1 MSGVNRGVTLGV
13 PSVSM
18 YAIYK
23 TLQMGVCLADTV
35 ARMKL
40 TPTLALS
47 LVLALLSVG
56 CTTVGGNKQR
66 ASVDISARQTSTPS
80 SQLVNQGLEYLRER
94 NYEDAQKVF
103 SAAVKLSPTSATVHI
118 LNGISYHL
126 DYLKGVPDSKTLA
139 ETAYGVAYALDKTD
153 PMPLIQLGRLHVD
166 SGEYKKAKKDFVRAV
181 AVSPQNADA
190 FYGLLQASLL
200 LKDTKTGLWAGEQ
213 LVKLDIGSAEHQKI
227 LALTY
232 AIAGK
237 QDLAAEQYKKYEA
250 NPDAEAAAVARLGA
264 QLDFIARQNNLALA
278 QMNQGDYLKTAAVGG
293 GGGNA
298 ANVVAPAV
306 VAQKAQSNAGGQGS
320 GSQGTGNLPSGGQ
333 SSGSKGGG
341 TAPNVVSKKIG
352 VKAAVAKKAYNT
364 SQNNSDSD
372 DSSDDDSS
380 DDSSDGSSSASSPTS
395 ATPMGGAG
403 QGGMGGGSGGGGG
416 GSGGYTAAGQGQQRQ
431 RWFDCDTK
439 PGLGK
444 APGGG
449 YGVPVGGTSGDQT
462 LYLEP
467 LPAPCQGQA
476 PPKMA
481 MIDAV
486 LIRTVDISSSSNGI
500 NLLQGLQIFGGAQRT
515 TTTGQMP
522 INASVM
528 GVGTATAAT
537 LNSVSGLVSYSMNIA
552 NAVTSTSQVVA
563 KPTLT
568 ALDRIPSTF
577 YSGQVQTVGLN
588 GGGVSGA
595 QVSNVPTGTSL
606 SITPTFIDEDTMM
619 LAVKV
624 SRSFIDST
632 SPVGG
637 FNAGISTQNH
647 NVTANVKIRF
657 GETLILDGLTDR
669 EYDKN
674 RNGVPVLQDIP
685 IIQYLFS
692 NVTKSTYSENVIV
705 LVTPRRVVSNEA
717 DMKKLEADTMRRT
730 GRFNPQELSVYQ
742 QITLFNKL
750 QTAPANADVAFNA
763 LNRDSSFFR
772 EVKNDILINNDWIS
786 ESETKRFLDSA
797 ANMIY
802 FR

>member
-1 MSGVNRGVTLGV
+1 MSGVNCGVTLGV

-372 DSSDDDSS
+372 ESSDDDSS

-403 QGGMGGGSGGGGG
+403 QGGMGGGSGGGG
-416 GSGGYTAAGQGQQRQ
+416 SGRYTAAGQSQQQQ
-431 RWFDCDTK
+431 RWFDCDAK

-449 YGVPVGGTSGDQT
+449 YGVPVGGTNGDQT

-486 LIRTVDISSSSNGI
+486 LIRTVDVSSSSNGI

-552 NAVTSTSQVVA
+552 NAVTSSSQVVA

-772 EVKNDILINNDWIS
+772 EVKNDILINNDWIA

-797 ANMIY
+797 ASMLY

>member
-1 MSGVNRGVTLGV
+1 
-13 PSVSM
+13 
-18 YAIYK
+18 
-23 TLQMGVCLADTV
+23 
-35 ARMKL
+35 MKRQI
-40 TPTLALS
+40 TLAICLI
-47 LVLALLSVG
+47 LALFVTG
-56 CTTVGGNKQR
+56 CATVDGGTKR
-66 ASVDISARQTSTPS
+66 ASSDLTTRQTSTPS
-80 SQLVNQGLEYLRER
+80 NQLVNQGLVYLRER

-103 SAAVKLSPTSATVHI
+103 SAAVKLSPSSSTVHV

-126 DYLKGVPDSKTLA
+126 EFLKGVPDSKTLA
-139 ETAYGVAYALDKTD
+139 ETAYGVAYSLDKSD
-153 PMPLIQLGRLHVD
+153 SMALIQLGRLHID
-166 SGEYKKAKKDFVRAV
+166 SGDYRKAKKDFVRAV
-181 AVSPQNADA
+181 AISPQNTDA
-190 FYGLLQASLL
+190 LYGLLQAGLL
-200 LKDTKTGLWAGEQ
+200 LKDMKTSQWAGVQ
-213 LVKLDIGSAEHQKI
+213 LTALNPAAPDQQKM
-227 LALTY
+227 LAIMYGL
-232 AIAGK
+232 AGK
-237 QDLAAEQYKKYEA
+237 QDQSTQWFKKYES
-250 NPDAEAAAVARLGA
+250 NPDANSAAVVRLRA
-264 QLDFIARQNNLALA
+264 QLDYIAKQNSLALA
-278 QMNQGDYLKTAAVGG
+278 QLNQGDFMKTASVGAG
-293 GGGNA
+293 DTASKAGVLGNQPA
-298 ANVVAPAV
+298 TVPVKPSSNTVVP
-306 VAQKAQSNAGGQGS
+306 
-320 GSQGTGNLPSGGQ
+320 GGQ
-333 SSGSKGGG
+333 SSGGQGTGGN
-341 TAPNVVSKKIG
+341 APSVASKKIG
-352 VKAAVAKKAYNT
+352 VKAGVAKKAYNT
-364 SQNNSDSD
+364 SQNNSSD

-380 DDSSDGSSSASSPTS
+380 DDDSSSDGSTASSPAAS
-395 ATPMGGAG
+395 PMMPGGSGQGMGGAA
-403 QGGMGGGSGGGGG
+403 SGGGGG
-416 GSGGYTAAGQGQQRQ
+416 GGYTASGQGPQQKK
-431 RWFDCDTK
+431 WFDCDTK

-467 LPAPCQGQA
+467 LPAPCAGQQL
-476 PPKMA
+476 PKMA

-486 LIRTVDISSSSNGI
+486 LIRTVDTNATSHGV

-528 GVGTATAAT
+528 GVGTAASAT
-537 LNSVSGLVSYSMNIA
+537 LNSVSGLVTYSMNIA
-552 NAVTSTSQVVA
+552 NAVSSSSQVVA

-606 SITPTFIDEDTMM
+606 SVTPTFIDDDSMM

-674 RNGVPVLQDIP
+674 KNGVPVLQDVP

-717 DMKKLEADTMRRT
+717 DLKKLESDMMRKT
-730 GRFNPQELSVYQ
+730 GKLNQQELSVYQ
-742 QITLFNKL
+742 QIVLFNQL
-750 QTAPANADVAFNA
+750 QAVPSNADTSLNA
-763 LNRDSSFFR
+763 LNRDSAFFR
-772 EVKNDILINNDWIS
+772 QLKNEMLIDHDWIA
-786 ESETKRFLDSA
+786 ESETRKFLDSA
-797 ANMIY
+797 ANMLY
-802 FR
+802 FH

>member
-1 MSGVNRGVTLGV
+1 MSGVNCGVTLGV

-416 GSGGYTAAGQGQQRQ
+416 GSGRYTAAGQSQQQQ
-431 RWFDCDTK
+431 RWFDCDAK

-486 LIRTVDISSSSNGI
+486 LIRTVDVSSSSNGI

-552 NAVTSTSQVVA
+552 NAVTSSSQVVA

-772 EVKNDILINNDWIS
+772 EVKNDILINNDWIA

-797 ANMIY
+797 ASMLY

>member
-1 MSGVNRGVTLGV
+1 
-13 PSVSM
+13 
-18 YAIYK
+18 
-23 TLQMGVCLADTV
+23 
-35 ARMKL
+35 MKRQI
-40 TPTLALS
+40 TLAICLI
-47 LVLALLSVG
+47 LALFVTG
-56 CTTVGGNKQR
+56 CATVDVSSKRAPSDLTT
-66 ASVDISARQTSTPS
+66 RQTSTPS
-80 SQLVNQGLEYLRER
+80 NQLVNQGLIYLRER

-103 SAAVKLSPTSATVHI
+103 SAAVKLSPSSSTVHV

-126 DYLKGVPDSKTLA
+126 EFLKGVPDSKTLA
-139 ETAYGVAYALDKTD
+139 ETAYGVAYSLDKSD
-153 PMPLIQLGRLHVD
+153 SMALIQLGRLHID
-166 SGEYKKAKKDFVRAV
+166 SGDYRKAKKDFVRAV
-181 AVSPQNADA
+181 SVSPHNADA
-190 FYGLLQASLL
+190 LYGLLQAGLL
-200 LKDTKTGLWAGEQ
+200 LKDMKTSQWAGVQ
-213 LVKLDIGSAEHQKI
+213 LTALNPAAPDQQKM
-227 LALTY
+227 LAIMYGL
-232 AIAGK
+232 AGK
-237 QDLAAEQYKKYEA
+237 QDQSTQWFKKYES
-250 NPDAEAAAVARLGA
+250 NPDANSAAVVRLRA
-264 QLDFIARQNNLALA
+264 QLDYIAKQNSLALA
-278 QMNQGDYLKTAAVGG
+278 QLNQGDFMKTASVGAG
-293 GGGNA
+293 DTASKAGVLGNQPA
-298 ANVVAPAV
+298 TVPVKPSSNTVVP
-306 VAQKAQSNAGGQGS
+306 
-320 GSQGTGNLPSGGQ
+320 GGQ
-333 SSGSKGGG
+333 SSGGQGTGGN
-341 TAPNVVSKKIG
+341 APSVASKKIG
-352 VKAAVAKKAYNT
+352 VKAGVAKKAYNT
-364 SQNNSDSD
+364 SQNNSSD

-380 DDSSDGSSSASSPTS
+380 DDDSSSDGSTASSPAAS
-395 ATPMGGAG
+395 PMMPGGSSQGMGGAA
-403 QGGMGGGSGGGGG
+403 SGGGGG
-416 GSGGYTAAGQGQQRQ
+416 GGYTATGQGPQQKK
-431 RWFDCDTK
+431 WFDCDTK

-467 LPAPCQGQA
+467 LPAPCAGQQL
-476 PPKMA
+476 PKMA

-486 LIRTVDISSSSNGI
+486 LIRTVDTNATSHGV

-528 GVGTATAAT
+528 GVGTAASAT
-537 LNSVSGLVSYSMNIA
+537 LNSVSGLVTYSMNIA
-552 NAVTSTSQVVA
+552 NAVSSSSQVVA

-606 SITPTFIDEDTMM
+606 SVTPTFIDDDSMM

-674 RNGVPVLQDIP
+674 KNGVPVLQDVP

-717 DMKKLEADTMRRT
+717 DLKKLESDMMRKT
-730 GRFNPQELSVYQ
+730 GKLNQQELSVYQ
-742 QITLFNKL
+742 QIVLFNQL
-750 QTAPANADVAFNA
+750 QAVPSNADTSLNA
-763 LNRDSSFFR
+763 LNRDSAFFR
-772 EVKNDILINNDWIS
+772 QLKNEMLIDHDWIA
-786 ESETKRFLDSA
+786 ESETRKFLDSA
-797 ANMIY
+797 ANMLY
-802 FR
+802 FH

>member
-1 MSGVNRGVTLGV
+1 MSGVNCGVTLGV

-341 TAPNVVSKKIG
+341 TASNVVSKKIG

-416 GSGGYTAAGQGQQRQ
+416 GSGRYTATGQGQQQQ
-431 RWFDCDTK
+431 RWFDCDAK

-449 YGVPVGGTSGDQT
+449 YGVPVGGTNGDQT

-486 LIRTVDISSSSNGI
+486 LIRTVDVSSSSNGI

-552 NAVTSTSQVVA
+552 NAVTSSSQVVA

-772 EVKNDILINNDWIS
+772 EVKNDILINNDWIA

-797 ANMIY
+797 ANMLY

>member
-1 MSGVNRGVTLGV
+1 
-13 PSVSM
+13 
-18 YAIYK
+18 
-23 TLQMGVCLADTV
+23 
-35 ARMKL
+35 MKRQI
-40 TPTLALS
+40 TLAICLI
-47 LVLALLSVG
+47 LALFVTG
-56 CTTVGGNKQR
+56 CATVDGGTKR
-66 ASVDISARQTSTPS
+66 ASSDLTTRQTSTPS
-80 SQLVNQGLEYLRER
+80 NQLVNQGLVYLRER

-103 SAAVKLSPTSATVHI
+103 SAAVKLSPSSSTVHV

-126 DYLKGVPDSKTLA
+126 EFLKGVPDSKTLA
-139 ETAYGVAYALDKTD
+139 ETAYGVAYSLDKSD
-153 PMPLIQLGRLHVD
+153 SMALIQLGRLHID
-166 SGEYKKAKKDFVRAV
+166 SGDYRKAKKDFVRAV
-181 AVSPQNADA
+181 AISPQNTDA
-190 FYGLLQASLL
+190 LYGLLQAGLL
-200 LKDTKTGLWAGEQ
+200 LNDMKTSQWAGVQ
-213 LVKLDIGSAEHQKI
+213 LTALNPAAPDQQKM
-227 LALTY
+227 LAIMYGL
-232 AIAGK
+232 AGK
-237 QDLAAEQYKKYEA
+237 QDQSTQWFKKYES
-250 NPDAEAAAVARLGA
+250 NPDANSAAVVRLRA
-264 QLDFIARQNNLALA
+264 QLDYIAKQNSLALA
-278 QMNQGDYLKTAAVGG
+278 QLNQGDFMKTASVGAG
-293 GGGNA
+293 DTASKAGVLGNQPA
-298 ANVVAPAV
+298 TVPVKPSSNTVVP
-306 VAQKAQSNAGGQGS
+306 
-320 GSQGTGNLPSGGQ
+320 GGQ
-333 SSGSKGGG
+333 SSGGQGTGGN
-341 TAPNVVSKKIG
+341 APSVASKKIG
-352 VKAAVAKKAYNT
+352 VKAGVAKKAYNT
-364 SQNNSDSD
+364 SQNNSSD

-380 DDSSDGSSSASSPTS
+380 DDDSSSDGSTASSPAAS
-395 ATPMGGAG
+395 PMMPGGSGQGMGGAA
-403 QGGMGGGSGGGGG
+403 SGGGGG
-416 GSGGYTAAGQGQQRQ
+416 GGYTASGQGPQQKK
-431 RWFDCDTK
+431 WFDCDTK

-467 LPAPCQGQA
+467 LPAPCAGQQL
-476 PPKMA
+476 PKMA

-486 LIRTVDISSSSNGI
+486 LIRTVDTNATSHGV

-528 GVGTATAAT
+528 GVGTAASAT
-537 LNSVSGLVSYSMNIA
+537 LNSVSGLVTYSMNIA
-552 NAVTSTSQVVA
+552 NAVSSSSQVVA

-606 SITPTFIDEDTMM
+606 SVTPTFIDDDSMM

-674 RNGVPVLQDIP
+674 KNGVPVLQDVP

-717 DMKKLEADTMRRT
+717 DLKKLESDMMRKT
-730 GRFNPQELSVYQ
+730 GKLNQQELSVYQ
-742 QITLFNKL
+742 QIVLFNQL
-750 QTAPANADVAFNA
+750 QAVPSNADTSLNA
-763 LNRDSSFFR
+763 LNRDSAFFR
-772 EVKNDILINNDWIS
+772 QLKNEMLIDHDWIA
-786 ESETKRFLDSA
+786 ESETRKFLDSA
-797 ANMIY
+797 ANMLY
-802 FR
+802 FH

>member
-1 MSGVNRGVTLGV
+1 MMHQV
-13 PSVSM
+13 
-18 YAIYK
+18 
-23 TLQMGVCLADTV
+23 
-35 ARMKL
+35 
-40 TPTLALS
+40 TLALGLILAF
-47 LVLALLSVG
+47 LVTG
-56 CTTVGGNKQR
+56 CATVDGGNKR
-66 ASVDISARQTSTPS
+66 ASADLSTRQTSTPS
-80 SQLVNQGLEYLRER
+80 NQLVNQGLAYLRDR

-103 SAAVKLSPTSATVHI
+103 SAAVKLSPSSATVHV

-126 DYLKGVPDSKTLA
+126 EFLKGVPDSKTLA
-139 ETAYGVAYALDKTD
+139 ETAYGVAYSLDASD
-153 PMPLIQLGRLHVD
+153 SMALIQLGRLHID
-166 SGEYKKAKKDFVRAV
+166 SGEYRKAKKDFVRAV
-181 AVSPQNADA
+181 SISPQNADA
-190 FYGLLQASLL
+190 LYGLLQAGMLQ
-200 LKDTKTGLWAGEQ
+200 KDMKTSRWVGEKLAALNPEAPDQQKMLAIMYGL
-213 LVKLDIGSAEHQKI
+213 S
-227 LALTY
+227 
-232 AIAGK
+232 GK
-237 QDLAAEQYKKYEA
+237 QDLATQWLKKYES
-250 NPDAEAAAVARLGA
+250 NSDADSAAKARLRA
-264 QLDFIARQNNLALA
+264 QLDYIAKQNSIALA
-278 QMNQGDYLKTAAVGG
+278 QLNQGEFMKTGSVGTGNTGNRAGVAAGLPATPTPDNAVRPGSQSA
-293 GGGNA
+293 GGGN
-298 ANVVAPAV
+298 
-306 VAQKAQSNAGGQGS
+306 
-320 GSQGTGNLPSGGQ
+320 
-333 SSGSKGGG
+333 
-341 TAPNVVSKKIG
+341 APNVVSKKIG
-352 VKAAVAKKAYNT
+352 IKAGVAKKGY
-364 SQNNSDSD
+364 NNSLNSSSD

-380 DDSSDGSSSASSPTS
+380 DDDSSDGSSSSSPAAAS
-395 ATPMGGAG
+395 PMAGGAG
-403 QGGMGGGSGGGGG
+403 QGMAGSGGGGG
-416 GSGGYTAAGQGQQRQ
+416 GGSGTYTAAGQGPQRQ
-431 RWFDCDTK
+431 KWFDCDTK

-467 LPAPCQGQA
+467 LPAPCAGQQL
-476 PPKMA
+476 PKMA

-486 LIRTVDISSSSNGI
+486 LIRTVDTNATSHGV

-515 TTTGQMP
+515 TTTGQLP

-528 GVGTATAAT
+528 GIGTATSAT
-537 LNSVSGLVSYSMNIA
+537 LNSVSGLVTYSMNIA
-552 NAVTSTSQVVA
+552 NAVSSSSQVVA

-606 SITPTFIDEDTMM
+606 SVTPTFIDEDTMM

-674 RNGVPVLQDIP
+674 KNGVPVLQDIP

-717 DMKKLEADTMRRT
+717 DLKKLESDMMRKT
-730 GRFNPQELSVYQ
+730 GKFNPQELSVYQ
-742 QITLFNKL
+742 QIILFNKL
-750 QTAPANADVAFNA
+750 QAGQSNADVSINA
-763 LNRDSSFFR
+763 LNRDSTFFR
-772 EVKNDILINNDWIS
+772 EVKNEILINNDWIA
-786 ESETKRFLDSA
+786 ESETKKFLESA
-797 ANMIY
+797 ANMLY
-802 FR
+802 YH

>member
-1 MSGVNRGVTLGV
+1 M
-13 PSVSM
+13 PF
-18 YAIYK
+18 IYK
-23 TLQMGVCLADTV
+23 YLQMAICLADTV

-40 TPTLALS
+40 TPTLAIS
-47 LVLALLSVG
+47 LLLALLSVG
-56 CTTVGGNKQR
+56 CATVSDNKR

-139 ETAYGVAYALDKTD
+139 ETAYGVAYSLDKSD
-153 PMPLIQLGRLHVD
+153 PMALIQLGRLHVD
-166 SGEYKKAKKDFVRAV
+166 SGEHKKAKKDFVRAV
-181 AVSPQNADA
+181 AISPQNADA

-213 LVKLDIGSAEHQKI
+213 LVKLDTGSAEHQKM
-227 LALTY
+227 LTLMY

-237 QDLAAEQYKKYEA
+237 QELAAQQYKKYEA
-250 NPDAEAAAVARLGA
+250 NPDAEAAAVSRLRA

-278 QMNQGDYLKTAAVGG
+278 QMNQGDYLKTAAVAGG
-293 GGGNA
+293 GDNAGHA
-298 ANVVAPAV
+298 ANAIAPAV
-306 VAQKAQSNAGGQGS
+306 VAQKAQSNSGGQGS
-320 GSQGTGNLPSGGQ
+320 GGQGTGNLPSGGQ
-333 SSGSKGGG
+333 SSGGKGGG
-341 TAPNVVSKKIG
+341 TASNVVGKKIG
-352 VKAAVAKKAYNT
+352 VKAGVAKKAYNT

-380 DDSSDGSSSASSPTS
+380 DDSSGTSSSASPTS
-395 ATPMGGAG
+395 GAPMGAAG
-403 QGGMGGGSGGGGG
+403 QGGMGAGGGGSGGGG
-416 GSGGYTAAGQGQQRQ
+416 SYTAAGQGQQQQ

-486 LIRTVDISSSSNGI
+486 LIRTVDVSSSSNGI

-552 NAVTSTSQVVA
+552 NAVTSSSQVVA

-674 RNGVPVLQDIP
+674 RNGVPVLQEIP

-730 GRFNPQELSVYQ
+730 GKFNPQELSVYQ

-772 EVKNDILINNDWIS
+772 EVKNDILINNDWIA

-797 ANMIY
+797 ANMLY